1 MEFCDLSLEDILR
14 KAERDKAPIKMQNI
28 KHYVKQIFNGLR
40 FMHEKNIAHRDLKPE
55 NVLLKVKSTEQKLD
69 DDDIHVVK
77 ICDLGAAKV
86 LY

>member
-14 KAERDKAPIKMQNI
+14 KAERDKAPIKIQNI

-55 NVLLKVKSTEQKLD
+55 NVLLKVKSTEQRLD
-69 DDDIHVVK
+69 DDDIH
-77 ICDLGAAKV
+77 IYHTANR
-86 LY
+86 